1 MLALDVTSDA
11 EVEDATKSLL
21 ARSGGKLDVVI
32 NNAGIFSN
40 GVSESF
46 TTGQLRDLFEVNV
59 IGVQRLMRATLPTLR
74 AQRNGLVVNIGSILG
89 RVTFPFLGLY
99 GASKSAL
106 EALTDSYRYELS
118 QLGIDVVLV
127 QPSAYPT
134 NLFAAG
140 QKPGD
145 AHTGTAYGEIGTIP
159 GKMLETFMGIFA
171 APNGPEPARRRRGG
185 CKTGCDPQG
194 PAS

>member
-1 MLALDVTSDA
+1 
-11 EVEDATKSLL
+11 
-21 ARSGGKLDVVI
+21 
-32 NNAGIFSN
+32 
-40 GVSESF
+40 
-46 TTGQLRDLFEVNV
+46 
-59 IGVQRLMRATLPTLR
+59 MRATLPTLR
-74 AQRNGLVVNIGSILG
+74 AQRDGLVINIGSILG

-99 GASKSAL
+99 GASKYAV

-145 AHTGTAYGEIGTIP
+145 AQTGTAYGQLGTIP
-159 GKMLETFMGIFA
+159 RQIVGNLLGSLPGATR
-171 APNGPEPARRRRGG
+171 PHS
-185 CKTGCDPQG
+185 PQ
-194 PAS
+194 